1 MWPRNPD
8 LNPGIVAAH
17 FDPAALA
24 KICAMPERDF
34 GDAFDLTQ
42 FITDDPHVDRDEDFW
57 FFKDNQSSV
66 LAVAHLDTVGAPDAR
81 AAHFVNTEGGPV
93 IFSRAL
99 DDRLGAYIILDLL
112 PNLGIQYDILL
123 TTGEESGSSTAQ
135 FFDAP
140 KQYDWMIEFDRGG
153 TDVVMYQYED
163 REVKE
168 MVEAAGAEVG
178 DGIFSDIC
186 YLDHLD
192 IKGFNWGVGYRDY
205 HGPRAHAY
213 LDDTFDMVAQ
223 YVLFNEQNEGTYMP
237 HESRLISGRPWW
249 SSYGAD
255 LDEFK
260 DEAEL
265 DEYNEAEL
273 AEEEMRRSWSA

>member
-1 MWPRNPD
+1 MWPKNPD

-17 FDPAALA
+17 FDPNALA
-24 KICAMPERDF
+24 KICELDERDF

-42 FITDDPHVDRDEDFW
+42 FTTDDLHVDKDEDFW
-57 FFKDNQSSV
+57 FFKDNGSSV
-66 LAVAHLDTVGAPDAR
+66 LAVAHLDTVAHSDTR
-81 AAHFVNTEGGPV
+81 AARFIETESGPV
-93 IFSRAL
+93 VFSRAL

-112 PNLGIQYDILL
+112 PNLGVQYDVLL

-163 REVKE
+163 REVKG

-213 LDDTFDMVAQ
+213 LEDTIDMVAQ
-223 YVLFNEQNEGTYMP
+223 YMLFHEQNEGTYMP
-237 HESRLISGRPWW
+237 HESRLVSGRPWW
-249 SSYGAD
+249 SVY
-255 LDEFK
+255 DETELMAEE
-260 DEAEL
+260 EAEL
-265 DEYNEAEL
+265 L